1 MIPKFSVWDKVDK
14 VYDVPIQIDIDD
26 SGHISC
32 VDTYHGSLVDGDFVL
47 EQYTGLKDVNG
58 KKIFEGDIVIS
69 GWNEMQEGGPDLYIE
84 AKGQVTFDEGCFGV
98 YDNEQ
103 GFRPLFT
110 MTLNKL
116 HVVGNIHKNPELLE
130 VEE

>member
-1 MIPKFSVWDKVDK
+1 MTPEFRAWNKRIKTMITDYHIPYYDD
-14 VYDVPIQIDIDD
+14 VYGVLLSDVFDD
-26 SGHISC
+26 SQ
-32 VDTYHGSLVDGDFVL
+32 VVF

-58 KKIFEGDIVIS
+58 NKIFEGDIVIS
-69 GWNEMQEGGPDLYIE
+69 GWNEMQEGGPDLFIE
-84 AKGQVTFDEGCFGV
+84 AKGQVAFDEGCFGV

-116 HVVGNIHKNPELLE
+116 HVIGNIHENPELLE
-130 VEE
+130 VEK